1 MRSMHCKYSFVYAC
15 QKFFAPLVGKPNLCG
30 QLLFTAHGLAL
41 NWFESKKFENTA
53 AALIIE
59 ALGLHEAK
67 PLPEGF
73 FLRLV
78 FDCFTIWV
86 IFNFC
91 KKETKKYRIPE
102 FFPANYA

>member
-1 MRSMHCKYSFVYAC
+1 V
-15 QKFFAPLVGKPNLCG
+15 
-30 QLLFTAHGLAL
+30 
-41 NWFESKKFENTA
+41 
-53 AALIIE
+53 
-59 ALGLHEAK
+59 ALGLYDAK

-78 FDCFTIWV
+78 FDCFTIWA